1 MGFLRKIQL
10 MKSLAK
16 CFIIACLGV
25 ISLQACT
32 MGDKGSE
39 KVPDSVRIDTNRKAA
54 NQQPAQKPSDTTLI
68 DSLQTD
74 TTKPA
79 KKY

>member
-1 MGFLRKIQL
+1 
-10 MKSLAK
+10 MKSPAK
-16 CFIIACLGV
+16 YIIVAVLGL
-25 ISLQACT
+25 ISFSACT

-39 KVPDSVRIDTNRKAA
+39 KVPDSVRIDTNINATTA
-54 NQQPAQKPSDTTLI
+54 TQEPAKTSDTTLI

-79 KKY
+79 AKP